1 MGQVQSAFDP
11 DKGSRTPDSYVVP
24 PFPSLYNPSIVST
37 RQQRGYFL
45 PDATSIWKFT
55 FYWTLILMSATF
67 EACAALAVFA
77 QLLSRSAARRRDAAA
92 NAGRRSKFR
101 LRRRSPL
108 YFLLLIPIAMG
119 AIATFVSLVSG
130 TVVGFALAAV
140 YNAGGFAMSTWVPFM
155 WGMIQVVVLIIA
167 SYSSLTRV
175 L

>member
-11 DKGSRTPDSYVVP
+11 DKGSRAPEGYVVP

-37 RQQRGYFL
+37 KHQRGFFL
-45 PDATSIWKFT
+45 HDATAIWKFT
-55 FYWTLILMSATF
+55 FYWTLILMSTTF
-67 EACAALAVFA
+67 EACAALAVLA

-92 NAGRRSKFR
+92 NAGRQSKFR
-101 LRRRSPL
+101 QRRRAPF
-108 YFLLLIPIAMG
+108 YLLPLIPIAMG

-140 YNAGGFAMSTWVPFM
+140 YSAGGFAMSTWVPFM